1 MFTLGFEFSVQ
12 VANVVD
18 KDVIDQ
24 MFGPYWRLVGI
35 HD

>member
-1 MFTLGFEFSVQ
+1 MFTIGFEYSIQ

-24 MFGPYWRLVGI
+24 MLGPYWRLLLI